1 MVTIQRDTLPHL
13 PAAVL
18 WQAGRTQRI
27 LCEAYARILRII
39 AGIEVHK
46 TLDYGLLE
54 SIYEETISVGEKNKI
69 DGIRR
74 ISN

>member
-27 LCEAYARILRII
+27 LCEAYARILLI
-39 AGIEVHK
+39 AGLEVHK

-54 SIYEETISVGEKNKI
+54 SIYEEAISVGEKNQI

-74 ISN
+74 I